1 MKPLIVLGGGGHAK
15 VAIEVLHLL
24 GHDVIGF
31 TDPHPHNRQC
41 GYPCLGDDQVVNDYH
56 PEGILLVNGLG
67 SVGDNSRRK
76 SLFSFWKE
84 KGYTFAT
91 IIHPSAIL
99 SPDAILEEGVQVMAG
114 AVVQA
119 GARIGANTILN
130 TRATIDHDTTIG
142 RHVHIA
148 PGSVLSG
155 NVTLEDDVHIGTG
168 AVVIQGLTVGKNS
181 IVGAGAVVVN
191 NVPRNATVIGVP
203 ARMKETKQPE
213 RCDER

>member
-1 MKPLIVLGGGGHAK
+1 MRPLIVLGGGGHAK
-15 VAIEVLHLL
+15 VAIEVFHLQ

-31 TDPHPHNRQC
+31 TDPNPHNWQY
-41 GYPCLGDDQVVNDYH
+41 GYPCLGDDQVVNNYD
-56 PEGILLVNGLG
+56 PQEILLVNGLG

-76 SLFSFWKE
+76 SLFSYWKE
-84 KGYTFAT
+84 KGYTFAS

-130 TRATIDHDTTIG
+130 TRVAIDHDTTIG

-155 NVTLEDDVHIGTG
+155 NVTIDDDVHIGTG
-168 AVVIQGLTVGKNS
+168 AVVIQGLTIGKNS

-191 NVPRNATVIGVP
+191 NVPSNAKVIGVP
-203 ARMKETKQPE
+203 ARMK
-213 RCDER
+213 